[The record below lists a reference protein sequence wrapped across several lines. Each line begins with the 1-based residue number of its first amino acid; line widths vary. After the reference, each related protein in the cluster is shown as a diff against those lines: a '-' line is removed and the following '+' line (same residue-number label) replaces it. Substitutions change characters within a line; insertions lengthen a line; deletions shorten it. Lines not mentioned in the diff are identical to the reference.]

1 MRKEIEQRP
10 VDTKVLRE
18 NFRNGLQR
26 SMNKLMNEGY
36 IPVGGVSTH
45 MNTHTRPILGIDS
58 QEYTQT
64 MVKYE
69 NFEVWTKET
78 DAERGAYTDEQTSE
92 HLQTQIKN
100 IKKSAEKDIKQI
112 KKFEELLAKSDEKQ
126 TTAKRS
132 FFKKFA
138 QSVRESQRQSRL
150 SLVQKSKESLASH
163 KKNLD
168 EANKELTVV
177 TARLDQF
184 YKSNPSI
191 TKAILMNSR

>member
-18 NFRNGLQR
+18 AFRKALERNI
-26 SMNKLMNEGY
+26 NKLMSEGY
-36 IPVGGVSTH
+36 IPVGGISTH

-78 DAERGAYTDEQTSE
+78 DAERGAYTDEHTSE
-92 HLQTQIKN
+92 HLQTQITN
-100 IKKSAEKDIKQI
+100 IKKAAEKDLKE
-112 KKFEELLAKSDEKQ
+112 KKKYEELLADAE
-126 TTAKRS
+126 AKPAVAKKS
-132 FFKKFA
+132 FFGKFA
-138 QSVRESQRQSRL
+138 QSVRESQRQGRL
-150 SLVQKSKESLASH
+150 TLVQKAKERLASH

-168 EANKELTVV
+168 EANKELAVV
-177 TARLDQF
+177 TDRLDHF
-184 YKSNPSI
+184 YKTNPGI
-191 TKAILMNSR
+191 TKDILMNSR

>member
-1 MRKEIEQRP
+1 VRKEIEQRP

-26 SMNKLMNEGY
+26 NMNKLMNEGY
-36 IPVGGVSTH
+36 IPIGGVSTH

-92 HLQTQIKN
+92 HLQSQISN
-100 IKKSAEKDIKQI
+100 IKKAAEKDIRQI
-112 KKFEELLAKSDEKQ
+112 KKYEELLAKSEEKQ
-126 TTAKRS
+126 TTKRL

-150 SLVQKSKESLASH
+150 SLVQKAKESLASH

-168 EANKELTVV
+168 EMNKELAVV
-177 TARLDQF
+177 TARLDSF

-191 TKAILMNSR
+191 TKAILMSSR

>member
-18 NFRNGLQR
+18 AFRRALERN
-26 SMNKLMNEGY
+26 MNKLMSEGY
-36 IPVGGVSTH
+36 IPVGGISTH
-45 MNTHTRPILGIDS
+45 MNTHTRPVLGIDS

-78 DAERGAYTDEQTSE
+78 DAERGAYSDEQTSD
-92 HLQTQIKN
+92 HLRTQINN
-100 IKKSAEKDIKQI
+100 IKTGAAKDIKQI
-112 KKFEELLAKSDEKQ
+112 RRLEELLANSEEKP
-126 TTAKRS
+126 TVAKKS

-150 SLVQKSKESLASH
+150 SLLRKSKESLAGH

-168 EANKELTVV
+168 EANKELATV
-177 TARLDQF
+177 TDRLNQF
-184 YKSNPSI
+184 YQSNPSI
-191 TKAILMNSR
+191 TKAILTNSR